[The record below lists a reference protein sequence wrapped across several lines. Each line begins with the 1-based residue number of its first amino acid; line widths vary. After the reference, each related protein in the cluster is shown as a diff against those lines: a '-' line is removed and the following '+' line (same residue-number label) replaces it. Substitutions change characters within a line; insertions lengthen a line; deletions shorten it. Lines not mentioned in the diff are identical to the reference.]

1 MNMTAFR
8 AAAPAKVL
16 DKPLR
21 AEPPALANSEVAA
34 KYRSARVGG
43 DFYDYMTAGPSRL
56 AFIVLDIAGKR
67 DEALHVASQVQELF
81 RRRVPELFSDSDMNE
96 AEATTELLVDV
107 NHRIIEA
114 SGGVRCAA
122 AFLGVYDD
130 ALGTMFY
137 INAGHTPALLRDPE
151 GVTRLSAQG
160 PPLGLFSHTT
170 NDALMSVLRP
180 GSALLV
186 VSKGLVEARVGS
198 KDYGVERAEKALQ
211 KVDLQTAAGVCES
224 ALNDVSDFLVNSTG
238 AFRLPFSRKDSADN
252 PFNDHTALA
261 LVRR

>member
-1 MNMTAFR
+1 MTALK

-16 DKPLR
+16 RTPIS
-21 AEPPALANSEVAA
+21 APTPGLANSAIAA
-34 KYRSARVGG
+34 KYRAARVGG
-43 DFYDYMTAGPSRL
+43 DFFDFMRAGPSRL
-56 AFIVLDIAGKR
+56 AFIILDIAGKR
-67 DEALHVASQVQELF
+67 EEALDVAAHVQDLF
-81 RRRVPELFSDSDMNE
+81 RARVPDLFSANDMNE
-96 AEATTELLVDV
+96 AEATTELLVSV
-107 NHRIIEA
+107 NKKIIEA

-130 ALGTMFY
+130 VLGTMFY

-151 GVTRLSAQG
+151 GITQLKAQG
-160 PPLGLFSHTT
+160 PPLGLFSMTT

-198 KDYGVERAEKALQ
+198 KDYGLARAEQALANAPIDDAYGTCDFVL
-211 KVDLQTAAGVCES
+211 K
-224 ALNDVSDFLVNSTG
+224 DVADFLENSTG
-238 AFRLPFSRKDSADN
+238 KFRMPFRRADSADN

>member
-1 MNMTAFR
+1 VQTLFR
-8 AAAPAKVL
+8 A
-16 DKPLR
+16 
-21 AEPPALANSEVAA
+21 
-34 KYRSARVGG
+34 
-43 DFYDYMTAGPSRL
+43 
-56 AFIVLDIAGKR
+56 
-67 DEALHVASQVQELF
+67 
-81 RRRVPELFSDSDMNE
+81 RVPELFSAVDMNE

-107 NHRIIEA
+107 NHKIIEA

-122 AFLGVYDD
+122 CFLGVYDD

-151 GVTRLSAQG
+151 GITRLPAQG

-198 KDYGVERAEKALQ
+198 KEYTLERAEKAL
-211 KVDLQTAAGVCES
+211 TAAPLTDAAALCDFV
-224 ALNDVSDFLVNSTG
+224 LNDVGEFLQNSTG
-238 AFRLPFSRKDSADN
+238 AFRLPFTRRDSADN

>member
-1 MNMTAFR
+1 MAVLK
-8 AAAPAKVL
+8 AAAPAKA
-16 DKPLR
+16 LR
-21 AEPPALANSEVAA
+21 TPISAPTPGLANSAIAA
-34 KYRSARVGG
+34 KYRAARVGG
-43 DFYDYMTAGPSRL
+43 DFFDFMRAGPSRL

-67 DEALHVASQVQELF
+67 AEALDVAAQVQELF
-81 RRRVPELFSDSDMNE
+81 RARVPELFTAADMNE

-107 NHRIIEA
+107 NHKIIEA

-130 ALGTMFY
+130 VLGTVFY

-151 GVTRLSAQG
+151 GVTQLKAQG

-198 KDYGVERAEKALQ
+198 KDYGIERAEKALL
-211 KVDLQTAAGVCES
+211 KAPADDAYGLCDFV
-224 ALNDVSDFLVNSTG
+224 LNDVADFLANSTG
-238 AFRLPFSRKDSADN
+238 AFRMPFRRQDSADN
-252 PFNDHTALA
+252 PYNDHTALA

>member
-1 MNMTAFR
+1 MTPSK
-8 AAAPAKVL
+8 AATPAKVL
-16 DKPLR
+16 RTPIS
-21 AEPPALANSEVAA
+21 APTPGLANSAIAA
-34 KYRSARVGG
+34 KYRAARVGG
-43 DFYDYMTAGPSRL
+43 DFFDFMRAGPSRL
-56 AFIVLDIAGKR
+56 AFIILDIAGKR
-67 DEALHVASQVQELF
+67 DEALDVAAHVQDLF
-81 RRRVPELFSDSDMNE
+81 HARVPELFSAPDMNE
-96 AEATTELLVDV
+96 AEATTELLVSV
-107 NHRIIEA
+107 NKKIIEA

-122 AFLGVYDD
+122 CFLGVYDD
-130 ALGTMFY
+130 SIGTVFY

-151 GVTRLSAQG
+151 GVTQLKAQG

-198 KDYGVERAEKALQ
+198 KDYGLPRAEAALLKAP
-211 KVDLQTAAGVCES
+211 VDDAYGLCEFV
-224 ALNDVSDFLVNSTG
+224 LNDVAEFLANSTG
-238 AFRLPFSRKDSADN
+238 AFRLPFGRKDSADN